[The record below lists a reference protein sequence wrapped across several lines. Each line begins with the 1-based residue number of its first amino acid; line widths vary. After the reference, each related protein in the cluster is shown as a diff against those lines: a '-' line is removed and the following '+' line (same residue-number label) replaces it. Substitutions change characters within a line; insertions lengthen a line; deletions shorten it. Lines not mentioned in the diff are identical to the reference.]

1 MPMLEVLAEKR
12 SCASQLSRLV
22 PGISQKRLTQTL
34 RRRERDGMAW
44 RKVHA
49 VVRLGLGAAFCGV
62 WLRAEENLARV
73 EGARQVFDER
83 EV

>member
-1 MPMLEVLAEKR
+1 M
-12 SCASQLSRLV
+12 AS
-22 PGISQKRLTQTL
+22 
-34 RRRERDGMAW
+34 